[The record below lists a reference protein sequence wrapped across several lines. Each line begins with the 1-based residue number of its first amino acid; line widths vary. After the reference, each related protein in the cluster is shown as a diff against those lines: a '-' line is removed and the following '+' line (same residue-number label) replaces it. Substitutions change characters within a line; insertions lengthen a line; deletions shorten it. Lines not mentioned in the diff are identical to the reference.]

1 MISTVMLISC
11 LMLPAV
17 MLIAG
22 CMMYKHTPHHG
33 SVPFGYRS
41 KASMRSPE
49 TWKFA
54 NEYCGKLWLRLGL
67 ALLLA
72 VIAAFILMWNDGDD
86 AVAKTGVII
95 IVAETALMVVSI
107 GPVEAALK
115 KRFDKDGKPIDTDK
129 NNG

>member
-1 MISTVMLISC
+1 MISTVMLVSC

-22 CMMYKHTPHHG
+22 CMMYKHTPHRG

-49 TWKFA
+49 TGKFA

-86 AVAKTGVII
+86 AVAKTGVVI
-95 IVAETALMVVSI
+95 IVAETVLMVVSI

>member
-1 MISTVMLISC
+1 
-11 LMLPAV
+11 
-17 MLIAG
+17 
-22 CMMYKHTPHHG
+22 
-33 SVPFGYRS
+33 
-41 KASMRSPE
+41 
-49 TWKFA
+49 A

-86 AVAKTGVII
+86 AVAKTGVVI

-129 NNG
+129 R